1 MHPDTPPAG
10 LCGQPAGLAPMTGEV
25 QPAGYVE
32 LLDAVKREVSAARA
46 RAARVVNTELVGMYW
61 RIGRLI
67 LDRQADE
74 GWGARVIDRLA
85 TDLRIA
91 FTGAR
96 GFSRRNLHYMRALAA
111 AWPEVV
117 PQPVAQL
124 AWGHVRELL
133 DRLDEPTAREW
144 YATRADIEGWSRA
157 VLETMIASRLHQR
170 QAAAPSNFPA
180 TLPAGESDRAQEI
193 TRDPYVFDFV
203 RLQPGYRERELQ
215 AALLAEL
222 RSLLL
227 ALGTGFAIVGEQYP
241 LAVGDSEF
249 FVDLLCYH
257 TRLHRYVVLELKLG
271 RFDPRDLGQL
281 QFYVQ
286 AVDRQVRDRTVDA
299 ATVGILLV
307 ADRDETVVQYALQS
321 STAPVAVSRYELP
334 EEVRRL
340 LPDDEQLRQVAHQVT
355 LDRDHQPD
363 IGPNNPPDDAP
374 PRPC

>member
-1 MHPDTPPAG
+1 M
-10 LCGQPAGLAPMTGEV
+10 V
-25 QPAGYVE
+25 
-32 LLDAVKREVSAARA
+32 LLDKVADPAARNWYA
-46 RAARVVNTELVGMYW
+46 GRAA
-61 RIGRLI
+61 
-67 LDRQADE
+67 A
-74 GWGARVIDRLA
+74 
-85 TDLRIA
+85 
-91 FTGAR
+91 
-96 GFSRRNLHYMRALAA
+96 
-111 AWPEVV
+111 
-117 PQPVAQL
+117 
-124 AWGHVRELL
+124 
-133 DRLDEPTAREW
+133 
-144 YATRADIEGWSRA
+144 EGWSRP
-157 VLETMIASRLHQR
+157 VLETMVASNLHRR
-170 QAAAPSNFPA
+170 QGSAPSNFPA
-180 TLPAGESDRAQEI
+180 TLPAGESDLAQEI

-227 ALGTGFAIVGEQYP
+227 AL
-241 LAVGDSEF
+241 AVGDNEF

-257 TRLHRYVVLELKLG
+257 TRLHRYVYVVLELKLG
-271 RFDPRDLGQL
+271 RFDPHDLGQL